1 MTTSILLLKI
11 LIPTIISFVIG
22 ISVTPLFSRIFYKYK
37 MWKRSSRIAE
47 ENTGSLEMAEAFKEI
62 HNHKETHTPR
72 VGGIIVWFSVC
83 MTIILSSLFAYSYN
97 NVDFSLSFISRNQTL
112 IPMISLLLGA
122 FLGLID
128 DFLQIFGNEK
138 YLKIGIP
145 RRIRI
150 AFVLFVGAIEGIWFF
165 NKLGYDSI
173 SLPILDVVIPLGAG
187 FIVFYMLVVLALF
200 SSSVIDGI
208 DGLAAGVLS
217 IIFTTY
223 GFIGIIQ
230 SQYDI
235 AIFSFVVTGALLA
248 FLWFNIPP
256 ARFYLGETGILA
268 LTLSLSVL
276 IFLTDTVFEF
286 LIIGAPL
293 VITAGSSLLQIFSRR
308 FFNKKIFRV
317 APFHHHLE
325 LLGWSRAKITMRY
338 WVFSVICSASGIVIV
353 IIGNIS

>member
-1 MTTSILLLKI
+1 METSILLLKI
-11 LIPTIISFVIG
+11 LIPTILSFITG
-22 ISVTPLFSRIFYKYK
+22 IFITPFFSTVFYKYK
-37 MWKRSSRIAE
+37 MWKRSSRSSDK
-47 ENTGSLEMAEAFKEI
+47 NTGALEMNNEFKAI
-62 HNHKETHTPR
+62 HNADIEKKTPR
-72 VGGIIVWFSVC
+72 IGGVIVWVAVSVTVLLSGLFS
-83 MTIILSSLFAYSYN
+83 YSYDN
-97 NVDFSLSFISRNQTL
+97 IDFSLSFISRNQTL
-112 IPMISLLLGA
+112 IPFISLLLGA
-122 FLGLID
+122 FLGLVD
-128 DFLQIFGNEK
+128 DFLQIFGTGK

-173 SLPILDVVIPLGAG
+173 SLPILDLVIPLGFG
-187 FIVFYMLVVLALF
+187 FIFFYMLVLLALF

-208 DGLAAGVLS
+208 DGLAGGVLAV
-217 IIFTTY
+217 IFSSY

-230 SQYDI
+230 GQYDI

-276 IFLTDTVFEF
+276 IFLTNTVFEF
-286 LIIGAPL
+286 IIIGAPL
-293 VITAGSSLLQIFSRR
+293 VITAGSSLMQIISRR
-308 FFNKKIFRV
+308 FFNKKIFKV

-325 LLGWSRAKITMRY
+325 VLGWSREKITMRY
-338 WVFSVICSASGIVIV
+338 WVFSVICAVSGIILV
-353 IIGNIS
+353 IIGNL

>member
-1 MTTSILLLKI
+1 MSTSILLLKI
-11 LIPTIISFVIG
+11 LIPTILSFIIG
-22 ISVTPLFSRIFYKYK
+22 ISVTPMFSNIFYKYK
-37 MWKRSSRIAE
+37 MWKRSSRVDE
-47 ENTGSLEMAEAFKEI
+47 SNTGNMEMTHDFKEI
-62 HNHKETHTPR
+62 HNKNETKTPR
-72 VGGIIVWFSVC
+72 VGGIIVWFSISITVL
-83 MTIILSSLFAYSYN
+83 LSSLLAYSYN

-122 FLGLID
+122 SLGLVD
-128 DFLQIFGNEK
+128 DFLQIFGNAK
-138 YLKIGIP
+138 YLKIGVP

-173 SLPILDVVIPLGAG
+173 SLPILDLVIPLGAG
-187 FIVFYMLVVLALF
+187 FILFYMLVVLALF

-217 IIFTTY
+217 VIFTTY
-223 GFIGIIQ
+223 GFIGVIQ
-230 SQYDI
+230 TQYDI
-235 AIFSFVVTGALLA
+235 AVFAFVVTGALLS

-286 LIIGAPL
+286 LVIGAPL
-293 VITAGSSLLQIFSRR
+293 VITAGSSLLQIIARR
-308 FFNKKIFRV
+308 FFNKRIFRV

-325 LLGWSRAKITMRY
+325 SLGWSRAKITMRY
-338 WVFSVICSASGIVIV
+338 WVFSVMCSACGIVMV
-353 IIGNIS
+353 IIGNLS